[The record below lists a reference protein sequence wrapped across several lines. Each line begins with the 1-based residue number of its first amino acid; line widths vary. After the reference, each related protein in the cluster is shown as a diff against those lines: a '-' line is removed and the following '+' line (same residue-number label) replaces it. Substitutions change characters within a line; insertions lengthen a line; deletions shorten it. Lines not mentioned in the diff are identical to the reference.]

1 MLKALTVLIGVLA
14 FEASAAETNA
24 FFPLMA
30 WNWAGSDPAALKTMR
45 DCGLT
50 VAGFVSPKD
59 LDACREAGLA
69 AIVSDPRVSRYD
81 WRNLDDTVVRQN
93 VASLVT
99 EIGAHPSV
107 YGYYLVDEPGS
118 ALFPGLARVAA
129 VVRELAS
136 GKWPYINLFP
146 NYASPAQLG
155 AASYEEYLD
164 QFVATCHPP
173 VLSYDHYALME
184 DGSLRDGYWRNL
196 EQMRAAA
203 LKARVPFW
211 NIVLTV
217 AHFNYREAT
226 GADLRFQVYST
237 LAYGGRGI
245 AYFTYVAPSV
255 GNYRMAPVDQFGH
268 LTPTWSH
275 LQNVNRQVGQLAPHL
290 LDLASDDVYHFGE
303 VPSGAHPPGPGS
315 LVSGVGG
322 APFVVGDLTHRD
334 GSRYVLIVNKDFAR
348 SHHCAPEFR
357 SPPSEVQLVSPHSG
371 QLVRFAGEH
380 QWLAPGQ
387 GSLLRLR

>member
-1 MLKALTVLIGVLA
+1 MFKALTVLIGVLA
-14 FEASAAETNA
+14 FEAPAAETNA

-30 WNWAGSDPAALKTMR
+30 WNWAGSNPAALKTMR
-45 DCGLT
+45 DCG
-50 VAGFVSPKD
+50 
-59 LDACREAGLA
+59 
-69 AIVSDPRVSRYD
+69 
-81 WRNLDDTVVRQN
+81 
-93 VASLVT
+93 
-99 EIGAHPSV
+99 
-107 YGYYLVDEPGS
+107 
-118 ALFPGLARVAA
+118 
-129 VVRELAS
+129 
-136 GKWPYINLFP
+136 
-146 NYASPAQLG
+146 
-155 AASYEEYLD
+155 
-164 QFVATCHPP
+164 
-173 VLSYDHYALME
+173 
-184 DGSLRDGYWRNL
+184 
-196 EQMRAAA
+196 
-203 LKARVPFW
+203 
-211 NIVLTV
+211 LTV

-290 LDLASDDVYHFGE
+290 LDLTSDDVYHFGE

-334 GSRYVLIVNKDFAR
+334 GSRYVLIVNKDFAK

-357 SPPSEVQLVSPHSG
+357 SPPSEVQLVSSHSG